1 MNPARRARQFNA
13 LKAEKCM
20 RRKDTI
26 RYRVCGGQ
34 KLVFCVCRD
43 ITARKRT
50 EEALRESEERHRT
63 VLETSPDPI
72 VVYDMEGKVTY
83 FNPAFARTFGWTLA
97 ERLGRKM
104 DLFVPEETWPETK
117 MMIEKVLAGENFS
130 GFETRRYTKDRNIIY
145 VNMSA
150 AIYKDRNGNPIGSV
164 INLKDITAQKNL
176 EYRLRQAHKMESI
189 GTLVGGIA
197 HDFNNILGVIL
208 GNTELALDD
217 VPEWNPARFN
227 LKEVRAAS
235 LRARDM
241 VRRLLSFARKT
252 ELEKKSI
259 HINPIIIETLKL
271 LRSSISTGIEIRQNI
286 SKNVDKIW
294 ADPTQ
299 INQVL
304 INLCTNAAQ
313 SMPDGGI
320 LEVSLKNVAFDKESP
335 IQFHDFNPGRY
346 VNLTISDTG
355 HGIHQKNIDRIFD
368 PYFTTKEVG
377 KGTGMGLAVVH
388 GIVTGHDGT
397 ILVQSEPG
405 KGTTFSI
412 FFPIIEQEAV
422 VETKTVE
429 KLPAGNE
436 KILLLDD
443 ETSIVN
449 MTRQMLERLGY
460 EVDTQTSPVETLALF
475 RSKPDR
481 FDLIITDMTMA
492 QMTGDK
498 LAEEILK
505 IRPDMPIIL
514 CTGFSEKITEEK
526 AKQLGIKAFV
536 MKPLVKRDLAV
547 TVRQVLDG
555 ND

>member
-1 MNPARRARQFNA
+1 
-13 LKAEKCM
+13 M

-547 TVRQVLDG
+547 
-555 ND
+555 